1 MRLLLKKSYI
11 VANCEKGN
19 TVKKTR
25 NSTLNALKGIACFSV
40 VMLHCAFPGMVGKI
54 IYGIARFAVPLF
66 FAISGYYVYSCNS
79 KDVIRRLPKKIE
91 HIVLLFL
98 ETELIYGLWHC
109 IQYSIQVGTI
119 HGAKEWILSLLSTRN
134 ILYFIVFQRTVIG
147 DVSWFLVALIWCYI
161 VTFAIA
167 KKDIWTKTFLLIPI
181 LLLLNVFLGEVAPF
195 MGIKTEWYWCSNFWL
210 LGFPCYALG
219 YYIKI
224 NEEKMTR
231 ILTEST
237 IITIIIMSV
246 LLNLI
251 ERVLTNASQLFVSN
265 IPFMIVCFVYCIK
278 FPIIFQ
284 NNKLVK
290 AISIIGEKC
299 SFGVYILHPIIR
311 DIFRM
316 LAKYFGIASQPIWNW
331 ILPILVFASS
341 VCVNLLWCAGKEKI
355 KFRKVNDNLKE
366 MEKL

>member
-1 MRLLLKKSYI
+1 M
-11 VANCEKGN
+11 
-19 TVKKTR
+19 KKTR
-25 NSTLNALKGIACFSV
+25 NSTLSALKGIACFSV

-119 HGAKEWILSLLSTRN
+119 NGAKEWIISLLSTRN
-134 ILYFIVFQRTVIG
+134 VLYFIVFQRTVIG
-147 DVSWFLVALIWCYI
+147 DVSWFLVALIWCYV

-167 KKDIWTKTFLLIPI
+167 KKNIWTKTFPLIPI

-210 LGFPCYALG
+210 MGFPCYALG
-219 YYIKI
+219 YYIRI
-224 NEEKMTR
+224 NEHRLVRGLKDKK
-231 ILTEST
+231 ILMILFSS
-237 IITIIIMSV
+237 I

-251 ERVLTNASQLFVSN
+251 ERVLTEASQFFISN
-265 IPFMIVCFVYCIK
+265 ILFMFACFIYSIK
-278 FPIIFQ
+278 NPTNFQ
-284 NNKLVK
+284 NKKLAQVL
-290 AISIIGEKC
+290 SIIGEKYA
-299 SFGVYILHPIIR
+299 FGVYILHPIVR
-311 DIFRM
+311 DIFWM
-316 LAKYFGIASQPIWNW
+316 IAEYLGVAVQPIWNW
-331 ILPILVFASS
+331 ILPILVFGMSICIAMISS
-341 VCVNLLWCAGKEKI
+341 ICKRN
-355 KFRKVNDNLKE
+355 
-366 MEKL
+366 